1 MVALVHATAPESFVA
16 ADARAFDSWL
26 EQVGAA
32 YSPDERAA
40 IAKALDTARARY
52 GALATADGE
61 AWIDRAL
68 GTALIVAGLKVD
80 AASVRGAILLG
91 APSLPKFD
99 PAAFTETFGEEVA
112 QMVIG
117 AARMGAI
124 RAAPDSAGKD
134 ERDLQAENLRKMLL
148 AMVEDIRV
156 VLVKLAERTQA
167 LRFLVGSERTSA
179 DARAHAARE
188 TLDLFAPLANRLGV
202 WQLKWEL
209 EDLSLRAL
217 EPEAYQRIA
226 RLLDE
231 RRLDRQ
237 HYIESVQATLRR
249 ELAAAGIKADV
260 TGRAKHIYSIWNKM
274 RRKGSGIESLYD
286 IRAVRILVDEVRDCY
301 TALGIVHNLWTP
313 VAREFDDYIAKPKA
327 NDYRSL
333 HTAVIGPEDKPLE
346 VQIRTFDMHRQSEY
360 GVAAHWRYKEG
371 PHAGR
376 RDPGYEEKIAWLR
389 QVLDWKD
396 AVADAGEWL
405 QQFKSSLFTD
415 TIYVLTPQGK
425 VVDLPRGATPVDFAY
440 AVHTSLGHRC
450 RGAKVD
456 GAMVPL
462 NYALKSGQRVEIVAV
477 KGGPSVGPSR
487 DWLNPEL
494 RYVVSHRARAKV
506 RQWFK
511 AQQVEETIAHGR
523 EIVERELARAGL
535 TAVKL
540 EALAAETGHPKL
552 DEFFAA
558 VARAE
563 INLRALQT
571 AMHAVGHPNATSLAP
586 APVEPVVTRQSR
598 AAGAGSGIL
607 IVGVDRLMTGLARCC
622 KPAPPDPIVG
632 FVTRGKGISIHRQ
645 SCSNVV
651 RMKER
656 QPERLITADWGRP
669 RDEVF
674 AVDVI
679 VEAMDRQGLLRDVSE
694 VFSREKINV
703 TAVNTLSRNLQARMA
718 FTLEVRGLDELKRAL
733 LLVREVSGVLSA
745 ARR

>member
-1 MVALVHATAPESFVA
+1 MVAIVHAPPPGSLLTADSKVF
-16 ADARAFDSWL
+16 ADWL
-26 EQVGAA
+26 DQVGAA

-40 IAKALDTARARY
+40 IAKALEAARLRY
-52 GALATADGE
+52 GHLTTADGE
-61 AWIDRAL
+61 PWLDRAL
-68 GTALIVAGLKVD
+68 GAAAIVAGLKVD
-80 AASVRGAILLG
+80 VDSVRAAILLG
-91 APSLPKFD
+91 APSVAGFD
-99 PAAFTETFGEEVA
+99 AAEFAERFGAEVA
-112 QMVIG
+112 QMVVG
-117 AARMGAI
+117 ATRMGAI
-124 RAAPDSAGKD
+124 RAAPDSAGKE

-167 LRFLVGSERTSA
+167 LRFLVGSESASA

-217 EPEAYQRIA
+217 EPEAYERIA

-237 HYIESVQATLRR
+237 HYIENVRGTLER
-249 ELAAAGIKADV
+249 ELAAADIAAEV

-286 IRAVRILVDEVRDCY
+286 IRAVRILVESVKDCY
-301 TALGIVHNLWTP
+301 AALGVVHNLWTP
-313 VAREFDDYIAKPKA
+313 IPREFDDYIAKPKA
-327 NDYRSL
+327 NNYRSL
-333 HTAVIGPEDKPLE
+333 HTAVIGLEGKPLE
-346 VQIRTFDMHRQSEY
+346 VQIRTVDMHRQSEY

-371 PHAGR
+371 AQAGR
-376 RDPGYEEKIAWLR
+376 RDPGFDEKIAWLR
-389 QVLDWKD
+389 QVLDWED
-396 AVADAGEWL
+396 AVAASGEWL

-450 RGAKVD
+450 RGARVD

-462 NYALKSGQRVEIVAV
+462 NYALKSGQLVEIVSV
-477 KGGPSVGPSR
+477 KQGGPSR
-487 DWLNPEL
+487 DWLNPDL
-494 RYVVSHRARAKV
+494 GYVHSRHARTKV

-511 AQQVEETIAHGR
+511 AQQLEETIAHGR
-523 EIVERELARAGL
+523 SMVERELSRAGM
-535 TAVKL
+535 TALNLEAVASEAGFAKL
-540 EALAAETGHPKL
+540 E
-552 DEFFAA
+552 DFFAA

-563 INLRALQT
+563 FN
-571 AMHAVGHPNATSLAP
+571 
-586 APVEPVVTRQSR
+586 TRQVQAAIQALAKPDIAAPSVHDAVLPR
-598 AAGAGSGIL
+598 ESKAAGAGSGIL

-645 SCSNVV
+645 NCSNIA
-651 RMKER
+651 RMKAR
-656 QPERLITADWGRP
+656 RPERLITADWGAR

-674 AVDVI
+674 PVDV
-679 VEAMDRQGLLRDVSE
+679 VVDAMDREGLLRDLSE
-694 VFSREKINV
+694 IFTREKINV

-718 FTLEVRGLDELKRAL
+718 FTLEVPDLEQLKRAL
-733 LLVREVSGVLSA
+733 ALVRDVPGVLSA
-745 ARR
+745 GRR

>member
-1 MVALVHATAPESFVA
+1 MVATVRAAPAGSLTTADPKTFA
-16 ADARAFDSWL
+16 AWL
-26 EQVGAA
+26 DQVGAA
-32 YSPDERAA
+32 YPAAERTALASVLDAVRTRYGDER
-40 IAKALDTARARY
+40 
-52 GALATADGE
+52 TADGE
-61 AWIDRAL
+61 PWLDRAL
-68 GTALIVAGLKVD
+68 GTAAIVASLRLDGV
-80 AASVRGAILLG
+80 SVRAAMLLG
-91 APSLPKFD
+91 FPDRPGFD
-99 PAAFTETFGEEVA
+99 AEALAGTFGEETMQVVA
-112 QMVIG
+112 GV
-117 AARMGAI
+117 ARMGAI
-124 RAAPDSAGKD
+124 RAAQEGGDKAD
-134 ERDLQAENLRKMLL
+134 RDVQAENLRKMLL

-167 LRFLVGSERTSA
+167 LRFLIGSDDMR
-179 DARAHAARE
+179 DAREGAARE

-237 HYIESVQATLRR
+237 HYIENVQSTLER
-249 ELAAAGIKADV
+249 ELAAAGVRAEV
-260 TGRAKHIYSIWNKM
+260 RGRAKHIYSIWNKM
-274 RRKGSGIESLYD
+274 RRKQSGIESLYD
-286 IRAVRILVDEVRDCY
+286 IRAVRILVDEVKDCY
-301 TALGIVHNLWTP
+301 AALGVVHNLWSP
-313 VAREFDDYIAKPKA
+313 VPREFDDYIAKPKA

-333 HTAVIGPEDKPLE
+333 HTAVIGPEGKPLE
-346 VQIRTFDMHRQSEY
+346 VQIRTHEMHRQSEY

-371 PHAGR
+371 AHAGR

-450 RGAKVD
+450 RGARVD

-462 NYALKSGQRVEIVAV
+462 NYVLHSGQRVEVVAV

-494 RYVVSHRARAKV
+494 GYVASHRARTKV

-523 EIVERELARAGL
+523 ASVERELSRAGA
-535 TAVKL
+535 TALKL
-540 EALAAETGHPKL
+540 EAVAGEAGFARLE
-552 DEFFAA
+552 EFFAA
-558 VARAE
+558 VARGD
-563 INLRALQT
+563 INLRNLQS
-571 AMHAVGHPNATSLAP
+571 AIRAAGHPAEAVPAP
-586 APVEPVVTRQSR
+586 AEEAALPTRQSK

-607 IVGVDRLMTGLARCC
+607 IVGVDRLLTGLARCC

-645 SCSNVV
+645 SCSNIA

-656 QPERLITADWGRP
+656 QPERLITADWGAR

-674 AVDVI
+674 PVDVV

-694 VFSREKINV
+694 VLSREKINV
-703 TAVNTLSRNLQARMA
+703 TAVNTLTKNLQARMA
-718 FTLEVRGLDELKRAL
+718 FTLEVRGLEELSRAL
-733 LLVREVSGVLSA
+733 AFVRDVPGVLSA

>member
-1 MVALVHATAPESFVA
+1 MVALVHATAPESFVG
-16 ADARAFDSWL
+16 ADSRAFDSWL

-32 YSPDERAA
+32 YSPDERTA
-40 IAKALDTARARY
+40 IAKALDTARTRY
-52 GALATADGE
+52 GAIATADGE
-61 AWIDRAL
+61 AWLDRAL
-68 GTALIVAGLKVD
+68 GTAQIVAGLKLD
-80 AASVRGAILLG
+80 AASLRAAILLG
-91 APSLPKFD
+91 VPSIAKFD
-99 PAAFTETFGEEVA
+99 AATFTETVGAEVA

-167 LRFLVGSERTSA
+167 LRFLVGSERTSS

-237 HYIESVQATLRR
+237 HYVESVRDTLRR
-249 ELAAAGIKADV
+249 ELAAAGIRAEV

-286 IRAVRILVDEVRDCY
+286 IRAVRILVDEVKDCY
-301 TALGIVHNLWTP
+301 AALGIVHNLWTP

-333 HTAVIGPEDKPLE
+333 HTAVIGPEGKPLE

-371 PHAGR
+371 AHVGR
-376 RDPGYEEKIAWLR
+376 RDPGYDEKIAWLR

-462 NYALKSGQRVEIVAV
+462 NHALASGQRVEIVTV
-477 KGGPSVGPSR
+477 KQGGPSR

-494 RYVVSHRARAKV
+494 GYVVSHRARAKV

-535 TAVKL
+535 TAIKL
-540 EALAAETGHPKL
+540 EAIAAETGYAKL

-558 VARAE
+558 VARTE

-571 AMHAVGHPNATSLAP
+571 AMHAVGRPNAASP
-586 APVEPVVTRQSR
+586 AQPATEPVVTRESR

-645 SCSNVV
+645 SCSNVA

-656 QPERLITADWGRP
+656 QPERLITADWGAP

-703 TAVNTLSRNLQARMA
+703 TAVNTLTRNLQARMA
-718 FTLEVRGLDELKRAL
+718 FTLEVHGLDELKRAL
-733 LLVREVSGVLSA
+733 LLVRDVSGVLSV